1 MLNSL
6 GRRRIY
12 IYHALGLT
20 ILQTLGCVKLIAS
33 RGSNLEV
40 TFSVHLTHDFDD
52 LDVEFVV
59 EDLIAHAFEAAKVHL
74 SLLEFEILSKKV
86 DPSLNLFN
94 DLDKFRGLLLQD
106 LWAVGENLLKLLI
119 VLVVLEVFSISLTTR
134 VSIYSLFRIDTQLS

>member
-1 MLNSL
+1 MVHSL
-6 GRRRIY
+6 GRRGIY
-12 IYHALGLT
+12 IYHALWLT

-40 TFSVHLTHDFDD
+40 TLSVHLTHDFDD

-86 DPSLNLFN
+86 YSSLNLFN
-94 DLDKFRGLLLQD
+94 DQDKFSGLLL
-106 LWAVGENLLKLLI
+106 
-119 VLVVLEVFSISLTTR
+119 
-134 VSIYSLFRIDTQLS
+134 